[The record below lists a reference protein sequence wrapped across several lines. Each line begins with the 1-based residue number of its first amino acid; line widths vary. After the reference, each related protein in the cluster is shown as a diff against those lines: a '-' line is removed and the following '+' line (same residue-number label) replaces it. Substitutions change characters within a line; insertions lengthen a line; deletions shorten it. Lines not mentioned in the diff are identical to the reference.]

1 MSKVKFSKK
10 AVETLK
16 KNPYVKTVSEH
27 GITYTEEF
35 KNIFIKEHSEG
46 IPTSIIFERYGFDI
60 NVLGE
65 NRIHSA
71 SKRWR
76 QQANREE
83 DFTDKRAIR
92 SGRSP
97 SKELSEE
104 ETIEKLKHKIAILEQ
119 ENSFLKK
126 VHLIELQA
134 KKKVQHEKNTN

>member
-10 AVETLK
+10 AVEKLK
-16 KNPYVKTVSEH
+16 KNPYVKTVTEN

-35 KNIFIKEHSEG
+35 KNIFIKEHLEG

-76 QQANREE
+76 QQAKRDE
-83 DFTDKRAIR
+83 DFTDKRAIN
-92 SGRSP
+92 SGRPLSR
-97 SKELSEE
+97 ELSEE

-119 ENSFLKK
+119 ENTFLKK

>member
-10 AVETLK
+10 AVEKLK

-92 SGRSP
+92 SGRAS

-119 ENSFLKK
+119 ENTFLKK
-126 VHLIELQA
+126 VHMIELQA

>member
-10 AVETLK
+10 AVEKLK
-16 KNPYVKTVSEH
+16 KNPYVKTVTEN

-35 KNIFIKEHSEG
+35 KNIFIKEHLEG

-76 QQANREE
+76 QQAKRDE
-83 DFTDKRAIR
+83 DFTDKRTIN
-92 SGRSP
+92 SGRPLSR
-97 SKELSEE
+97 ELSEE

>member
-10 AVETLK
+10 AVEKLK
-16 KNPYVKTVSEH
+16 KNPYVKTVTEN

-35 KNIFIKEHSEG
+35 KNIFIKEHLEG

-76 QQANREE
+76 QQAKRDE
-83 DFTDKRAIR
+83 DFTDKRAIN
-92 SGRSP
+92 SGRPLSR
-97 SKELSEE
+97 ELSEE

>member
-10 AVETLK
+10 AVEKLR
-16 KNPYVKTVSEH
+16 KNPYVKTVTEN

-60 NVLGE
+60 DVLGE

-76 QQANREE
+76 QQAKRDEA
-83 DFTDKRAIR
+83 FTDKRAIN
-92 SGRSP
+92 SGRPLSR
-97 SKELSEE
+97 ELSEE
-104 ETIEKLKHKIAILEQ
+104 ETIERLKHKIAILEQ

-134 KKKVQHEKNTN
+134 KKKVQREKNTN

>member
-10 AVETLK
+10 AVEKLR
-16 KNPYVKTVSEH
+16 KNPYVKTVTEN

>member
-134 KKKVQHEKNTN
+134 KKKVQHEKNTS

>member
-10 AVETLK
+10 TFKKLK
-16 KNPYVKTVSEH
+16 KNPYVKKVSEN

-35 KNIFIKEHSEG
+35 KTIFIKEHSEG
-46 IPTSIIFERYGFDI
+46 IPTSIIFERYGFDV
-60 NVLGE
+60 NALGE
-65 NRIHSA
+65 ARIYSA

-76 QQANREE
+76 QQAKRDE
-83 DFTDKRAIR
+83 DFTDKRAIN
-92 SGRSP
+92 SGRPLSR
-97 SKELSEE
+97 ELSEE
-104 ETIEKLKHKIAILEQ
+104 ETIERLKHKIAILEQ

>member
-35 KNIFIKEHSEG
+35 KNICIKEHSEG

>member
-16 KNPYVKTVSEH
+16 KNPYVKSVSEH
-27 GITYTEEF
+27 GITYSEEF

-46 IPTSIIFERYGFDI
+46 IPTSVIFERYGFDI

-83 DFTDKRAIR
+83 DFTDKRAIN
-92 SGRSP
+92 SGRPLSR
-97 SKELSEE
+97 ELSEE

>member
-10 AVETLK
+10 AVEKLR
-16 KNPYVKTVSEH
+16 KNPYVKTVTEN

-46 IPTSIIFERYGFDI
+46 IPTSIIFERHGFDI

-76 QQANREE
+76 QQAKLNE
-83 DFTDKRAIR
+83 DFTDKRAIN
-92 SGRSP
+92 SGRPLSR
-97 SKELSEE
+97 ELSED
-104 ETIEKLKHKIAILEQ
+104 ETIERLKHKIAILEQ

-134 KKKVQHEKNTN
+134 KKKVQREKNTN

>member
-1 MSKVKFSKK
+1 M
-10 AVETLK
+10 
-16 KNPYVKTVSEH
+16 
-27 GITYTEEF
+27 
-35 KNIFIKEHSEG
+35 
-46 IPTSIIFERYGFDI
+46 
-60 NVLGE
+60 LGE

-126 VHLIELQA
+126 VHLIELKA

>member
-10 AVETLK
+10 TVEKLK
-16 KNPYVKTVSEH
+16 KNPYVKKVSEN

-35 KNIFIKEHSEG
+35 KTIFIKEHLEG
-46 IPTSIIFERYGFDI
+46 IPTSIIFERYGFDV
-60 NVLGE
+60 NALGE
-65 NRIHSA
+65 ARIYSA

-76 QQANREE
+76 QQAKRDE
-83 DFTDKRAIR
+83 DFTDKRVVR
-92 SGRSP
+92 SGRPLSR
-97 SKELSEE
+97 ELSEE
-104 ETIEKLKHKIAILEQ
+104 ETIERLKHKIAILEQ

>member
-46 IPTSIIFERYGFDI
+46 IPTSVIFERYGFDI

-126 VHLIELQA
+126 VHLIELKA

>member
-10 AVETLK
+10 AAETLK

-46 IPTSIIFERYGFDI
+46 IPTSVIFERYGFDI

-83 DFTDKRAIR
+83 DFTDKRAIN
-92 SGRSP
+92 SGRPLSR
-97 SKELSEE
+97 ELSEE